1 MSRPDIPVFSLYGEA
16 PATAEDRFLHVELIE
31 DRSSLVDWRIRPHQH
46 GDLVQFLAIREGAG
60 QVQADQRT
68 WTFDGPTLILVPAG
82 VVHGFAF
89 ARGTIGWVVTLSD
102 RILRGL
108 AQRDPAFAILA
119 REPSCLDM
127 AGQGQAFAAVLAAAA
142 GILGEL
148 RGQGAGHRAAAE
160 GHMLLLLAAMLR
172 VARPPEAMSTAA
184 GGRSGQVALVAAF
197 RALVERHYRSHRPL
211 DAYLTE
217 LRTSSSTLRAACL
230 AVTGRPAIGLIQ
242 DRLMTEAKRLILY
255 SGQTIAAVAYELGFE
270 DPAYF
275 SRFFNKQSGEAPRV
289 WRRRLMAEWPVADT
303 SSLEPPDPLASP
315 IADT

>member
-1 MSRPDIPVFSLYGEA
+1 MTRPDIPVFSLYGEA

-108 AQRDPAFAILA
+108 ARRDPAFAALGGEAACLA
-119 REPSCLDM
+119 M
-127 AGQGQAFAAVLAAAA
+127 AGQEGAFAAVLAAADGVLA
-142 GILGEL
+142 EL
-148 RGQGAGHRAAAE
+148 RGQGHGHRVAAE
-160 GHMLLLLAAMLR
+160 GHMLVLMAALLR
-172 VARPPEAMSTAA
+172 VARPALASGGG

-197 RALVERHYRSHRPL
+197 RALVDLHYRSHRPL

-255 SGQTIAAVAYELGFE
+255 SGRTIAAVAYELGFE

-275 SRFFNKQSGEAPRV
+275 SRFFQRQSGESPA
-289 WRRRLMAEWPVADT
+289 LG
-303 SSLEPPDPLASP
+303 ASG
-315 IADT
+315 

>member
-108 AQRDPAFAILA
+108 ARRDPAFAALGGRPPA
-119 REPSCLDM
+119 WPWRGRRGRSPPCWPPPMASWPSC
-127 AGQGQAFAAVLAAAA
+127 
-142 GILGEL
+142 
-148 RGQGAGHRAAAE
+148 
-160 GHMLLLLAAMLR
+160 
-172 VARPPEAMSTAA
+172 A
-184 GGRSGQVALVAAF
+184 GGN
-197 RALVERHYRSHRPL
+197 
-211 DAYLTE
+211 
-217 LRTSSSTLRAACL
+217 
-230 AVTGRPAIGLIQ
+230 PAS
-242 DRLMTEAKRLILY
+242 A
-255 SGQTIAAVAYELGFE
+255 
-270 DPAYF
+270 
-275 SRFFNKQSGEAPRV
+275 
-289 WRRRLMAEWPVADT
+289 WRRRGICWC
-303 SSLEPPDPLASP
+303 
-315 IADT
+315 

>member
-60 QVQADQRT
+60 RVQADQRS
-68 WTFDGPTLILVPAG
+68 WTFDGPTLIVVPAG

-89 ARGTIGWVVTLSD
+89 VRGTIGWVVTLSD

-108 AQRDPAFAILA
+108 ARRDPAFAALGA
-119 REPSCLDM
+119 DAACLDM
-127 AGQGQAFAAVLAAAA
+127 AGQGMAFAAVLAAAD
-142 GILGEL
+142 GVLREL
-148 RGQGAGHRAAAE
+148 RGQEPGYRAAAE
-160 GHMLLLLAAMLR
+160 GHMLVLMAAMLR
-172 VARPPEAMSTAA
+172 VVLPAA
-184 GGRSGQVALVAAF
+184 ASNAGTGGRSGQVALVAAF
-197 RALVERHYRSHRPL
+197 RSLVERHYRSHRPL
-211 DAYLTE
+211 DAYLSE

-255 SGQTIAAVAYELGFE
+255 SGQTIAAIAYDLGFE

-275 SRFFNKQSGEAPRV
+275 SRFFHKQSGEAPRV
-289 WRRRLMAEWPVADT
+289 WRRRLMADWPVADT
-303 SSLEPPDPLASP
+303 ASLEPPDPLA
-315 IADT
+315 AVVDDR

>member
-60 QVQADQRT
+60 RVQADQRT
-68 WTFDGPTLILVPAG
+68 WSFDGASLIVVPAG

-108 AQRDPAFAILA
+108 ARRDPAFAALGTA
-119 REPSCLDM
+119 ACLEM
-127 AGQGQAFAAVLAAAA
+127 ADQGEDFTAVLTAAD
-142 GILGEL
+142 GVLREL
-148 RGQGAGHRAAAE
+148 RGQAPGHRAAAE
-160 GHMLLLLAAMLR
+160 GHMLVLLAAMLR
-172 VARPPEAMSTAA
+172 VVRPAA
-184 GGRSGQVALVAAF
+184 DLSPGVGGRSGQVALVAAF
-197 RALVERHYRSHRPL
+197 RALVERHYRGHRPL
-211 DAYLTE
+211 DDYLTE

-255 SGQTIAAVAYELGFE
+255 SGQTIAAVAYDLGFE

-275 SRFFNKQSGEAPRV
+275 SRFFHKQSGEAPRA
-289 WRRRLMAEWPVADT
+289 WRQRLMADWRVADT
-303 SSLEPPDPLASP
+303 ASLEPPDPLAAVVGD
-315 IADT
+315 I